1 MPPELIA
8 GILAGTLSAS
18 ALIILVEKMSRIP
31 KGLVFGHYVLID
43 IVATVGSYT
52 LLPVIGL
59 ATLVNAAVFCIIF
72 TTYLYWRRGNSE
84 AFTIWQIITGKIKK
98 VL

>member
-1 MPPELIA
+1 MPPELLA
-8 GILAGTLSAS
+8 GILSGVLSAS
-18 ALIILVEKMSRIP
+18 ALMILIEKMGRVP
-31 KGLVFGHYVLID
+31 KALVFGHYVFVD
-43 IVATVGSYT
+43 IVATIGSYT

-84 AFTIWQIITGKIKK
+84 AFTLWQVIKGQVK
-98 VL
+98 

>member
-1 MPPELIA
+1 MPPELLA

-18 ALIILVEKMSRIP
+18 ALMILVEKMSRVP
-31 KGLVFGHYVLID
+31 KALVFGHYVLVD
-43 IVATVGSYT
+43 IVATIGSYT

-84 AFTIWQIITGKIKK
+84 SFTLWQVLTGKVK
-98 VL
+98 